1 MQSFPHHYRTKATA
15 SSSGTVSLSSPGLPN
30 LETTAPP
37 EFNGPEGFWSPE
49 TLLVGAVADCFILS
63 FQAVTQASKFDW
75 VELRVEVEGTLDR
88 VEGVNRFT
96 HFKIRPHLTISAGV
110 DQQKAV
116 SLLERAERVCL
127 VSNSLNGVRELESHV
142 TFAAE

>member
-1 MQSFPHHYRTKATA
+1 MQLFPHHYRTSATA
-15 SSSGTVSLSSPGLPN
+15 SSSGSVSLGSPGLPD
-30 LETTAPP
+30 LATAAPP

-63 FQAVTQASKFDW
+63 FRAVTQASKFDW

-96 HFKIRPHLTISAGV
+96 HFKIRPHLTIPATA
-110 DQQKAV
+110 DRQKAM

-127 VSNSLNGVRELESHV
+127 VSNSLNGVRELDAQV
-142 TFAAE
+142 TVAKE